1 MQLSGLYA
9 ITDGSP
15 AGGADLVAQV
25 RAAINGGARIV
36 QYRDKSTDTGRR
48 RQEATAL
55 QALCQA
61 ADVPLIIN
69 DDVALAAAVGAHGVH
84 LGRDDPA
91 LASARERLGPSAIIG
106 VSCYDQ
112 YPLAE
117 AAKQAGADYV
127 AFGSFHPSAT
137 KPSAVRAEPALLR
150 RARRELG
157 LPTVAIGGISPENGR
172 ALITAGADMLA
183 VITGLFAQPDIHA
196 AARAYAALFA
206 EEDHEESTP

>member
-9 ITDGSP
+9 ITDGSLT
-15 AGGADLVAQV
+15 GGTDMVAQV
-25 RAAINGGARIV
+25 RAAISGGARIV
-36 QYRDKSTDTGRR
+36 QYRDKSTDSVRR

-55 QALCQA
+55 QTLCQA

-69 DDVALAAAVGAHGVH
+69 DDVALAAAVGAKGVH

-91 LASARERLGPSAIIG
+91 LAGARERLGPHAIIG

-112 YPLAE
+112 YSLAE
-117 AAKQAGADYV
+117 SAKQAGADYV
-127 AFGSFHPSAT
+127 AFGSFHPSTT
-137 KPSAVRAEPALLR
+137 KPEAVRADPVLLR

-183 VITGLFAQPDIHA
+183 IISGLFAQPDIRA
-196 AARAYAALFA
+196 AARAYAALFV
-206 EEDHEESTP
+206 EEDHEEPTP